1 MNLLGDFKTIELDL
15 KEDKVL
21 AIIYFN
27 RPSAKNAMNY
37 EMLRSLIQL

>member
-1 MNLLGDFKTIELDL
+1 MNLLGEFKTIELDL
-15 KEDKVL
+15 KKDKTL

-37 EMLRSLIQL
+37 EMVG